1 MLTIIFSKDRPAQLN
16 ALLSSIELYDKE
28 TVFDPYVLYTYS
40 SDEFKRGYEKCFEKP
55 INRSIRIKKEKN
67 FRQDLCNILLDNN
80 WCNHQNYIMF
90 LVDDMI
96 LRKEIPFI
104 WEEAEQILDRPSM
117 SCLSLR
123 LGKNITWQYQKDQPT
138 PQPNFVEEEKF
149 LAWNRNTIPYPL
161 YFNYPISVDGHIFK
175 SRFIISLIKQTQ
187 FTQPNTFEGNLQKLV
202 RRCPPMIACPR
213 ESLFI
218 NNTIN
223 RVQDLYP
230 NKVGETISCSP
241 KELNEKY
248 LEGWEIDFNEMDFS
262 KTVGAHQEY
271 EIKWKI

>member
-123 LGKNITWQYQKDQPT
+123 LGKNITST
-138 PQPNFVEEEKF
+138 
-149 LAWNRNTIPYPL
+149 NTTTEFCRRGKVFGMEPKY
-161 YFNYPISVDGHIFK
+161 H
-175 SRFIISLIKQTQ
+175 SLST
-187 FTQPNTFEGNLQKLV
+187 
-202 RRCPPMIACPR
+202 
-213 ESLFI
+213 LF
-218 NNTIN
+218 
-223 RVQDLYP
+223 QLSY
-230 NKVGETISCSP
+230 
-241 KELNEKY
+241 
-248 LEGWEIDFNEMDFS
+248 
-262 KTVGAHQEY
+262 
-271 EIKWKI
+271 